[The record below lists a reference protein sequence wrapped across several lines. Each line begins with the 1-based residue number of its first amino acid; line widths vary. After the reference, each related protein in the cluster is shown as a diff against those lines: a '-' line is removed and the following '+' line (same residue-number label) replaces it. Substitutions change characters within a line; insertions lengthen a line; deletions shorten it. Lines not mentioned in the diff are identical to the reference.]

1 MVRFWLST
9 SLKEDMMSSVSI
21 FCGDV
26 LVVSLSSVSSTR
38 SIIGCDDDATEDFF
52 FVLVT
57 ILIFKKGDNK
67 EIMLKNFIHRRQD
80 GESQTNVILLT
91 HMIYLIY
98 NTLLAEY
105 CYNCLI
111 LRVTTTTMT
120 FSTTKIHLSS
130 FLLQC
135 PVTPH
140 QFYYETCAIETS

>member
-1 MVRFWLST
+1 MIRFWLST

-105 CYNCLI
+105 AGDNNDNDVFDDEDSPKLFFI
-111 LRVTTTTMT
+111 AM
-120 FSTTKIHLSS
+120 SS
-130 FLLQC
+130 NSSSVLL
-135 PVTPH
+135 
-140 QFYYETCAIETS
+140 